1 MNTMLKTGSIGLAG
15 LVTAG
20 LVAWQAPTALAKDA
34 DPALKRD
41 DDSQVVV
48 TTVDDDD
55 DDDTGMRDNTDTRTR
70 GDNTRSRTNT
80 RTRGTDLDNSR
91 DKRVKDWTRD
101 GGDRTRDHSRNN
113 TNDRTRNNTRG

>member
-1 MNTMLKTGSIGLAG
+1 MMNTMLKTGSIGLAG

-20 LVAWQAPTALAKDA
+20 LVAWQAPALAKDA

-70 GDNTRSRTNT
+70 GDNTRSKTNT

-91 DKRVKDWTRD
+91 GDRTRDWTRD
-101 GGDRTRDHSRNN
+101 GGDRTIDHSRHH
-113 TNDRTRNNTRG
+113 TNDRSRNNTRG